1 MHSLIKNIRIGYYFY
16 PFYIKSCLT
25 LREKMVLLLSVFFKA
40 VTYIVLTKG
49 ILKTQGK
56 ITMKLSLYS

>member
-49 ILKTQGK
+49 ILKT
-56 ITMKLSLYS
+56 